1 MIGGALSLPVTFNN
15 MVISTKPILTIGF
28 IQLSLLDIIVILVIL
43 LMGSFM
49 GGYYFF
55 KLKSEKINR
64 KVFVTQQDVIKITNM
79 IKKDMEDLKKAL
91 KTEDKFDDEFAI
103 KELEKNVAK
112 IDIYIRKEV
121 ENIEK

>member
-1 MIGGALSLPVTFNN
+1 MPVTFNN